1 MINNSANLTD
11 ITVLNAG
18 TNSRVVCG
26 PYEYNDAENLTL
38 IAPAV
43 LPEAGVIQV
52 NRDPLATNASPG
64 WATLQSAGA
73 DVTTPAAG
81 KAKSYG
87 KELCGVSAFRLV
99 LAAVAA
105 DRTFQCTKQWS
116 T

>member
-18 TNSRVVCG
+18 TQSRVVCG
-26 PYEYNDAENLTL
+26 PYEYNDAEVL
-38 IAPAV
+38 ILLAPAT
-43 LPEAGVIQV
+43 LPEAGVIQI
-52 NRDPLATNASPG
+52 NRDPLATNASAG
-64 WATLQSAGA
+64 WVTLQDAGA

-87 KELCGVSAFRLV
+87 KLLCGASAFRLL